1 MHFDD
6 HKSIKKGV
14 EKSKICQ
21 ISDFYCSH
29 FQILNTIAWLHD
41 AGMKVVHQ
49 QSRQTQPFHI
59 SPFHVS
65 AVSSSRFFQPFPS
78 AVSSPNAEGPARQQI
93 PGHPVVREAACRC
106 VVSQRASHSVCHV
119 SPSRFTQPF
128 RPTVSNKKNPNG
140 TSALVKFFRGCT
152 ATVQQ
157 PTLEH
162 PSDRHRG

>member
-1 MHFDD
+1 MHLED

-14 EKSKICQ
+14 KKSQKCQ
-21 ISDFYCSH
+21 IRDFYCTPL
-29 FQILNTIAWLHD
+29 QILNTITWLHN
-41 AGMKVVHQ
+41 AVMKAVHQ

-78 AVSSPNAEGPARQQI
+78 AVLSPNAEGPARQQI

-106 VVSQRASHSVCHV
+106 VVSQSASHSVCHV

-128 RPTVSNKKNPNG
+128 RPTVSNKKTPNG
-140 TSALVKFFRGCT
+140 TSALVKSASAPQRNNS
-152 ATVQQ
+152 ATHSSAHQHY
-157 PTLEH
+157 PL
-162 PSDRHRG
+162 